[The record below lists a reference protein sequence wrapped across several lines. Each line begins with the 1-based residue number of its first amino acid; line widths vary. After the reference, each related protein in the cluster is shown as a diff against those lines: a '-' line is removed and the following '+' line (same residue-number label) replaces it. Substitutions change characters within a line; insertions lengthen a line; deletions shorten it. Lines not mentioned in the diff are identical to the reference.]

1 MESTEPVFSKWIID
15 GLPGFVLG
23 SDPELYRL
31 PFATWPNHYGLRRI
45 KKQSGNRW
53 KLDGVWYS
61 QRQLKKTK
69 RIKVNPIPGVLIEAE
84 PDYHF

>member
-15 GLPGFVLG
+15 GLPGFVIG
-23 SDPELYRL
+23 SDRELYRL

-69 RIKVNPIPGVLIEAE
+69 RIRVNPIPGVLIEAE
-84 PDYHF
+84 PYYPF